1 MNGTAFESAYS
12 LETGDLGS
20 YIWSNT
26 PGTDA
31 RQIMTFESVNG
42 DVIGYS
48 PEANQF
54 SVLLVTDED

>member
-1 MNGTAFESAYS
+1 
-12 LETGDLGS
+12 
-20 YIWSNT
+20 
-26 PGTDA
+26 
-31 RQIMTFESVNG
+31 